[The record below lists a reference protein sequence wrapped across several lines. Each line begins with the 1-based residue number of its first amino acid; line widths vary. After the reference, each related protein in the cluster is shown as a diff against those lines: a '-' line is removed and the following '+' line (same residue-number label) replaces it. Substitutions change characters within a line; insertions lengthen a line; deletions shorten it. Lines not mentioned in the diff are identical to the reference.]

1 MAKGDWYIYWICAVA
16 SLANIFQGFDSGIYS
31 IIISD
36 HKFSAYFHLSSARV
50 GVVASMSKLH
60 LLRSYRGDND

>member
-1 MAKGDWYIYWICAVA
+1 MAKGDWFIYWICAVA

-36 HKFSAYFHLSSARV
+36 KKFNAYFHLSSSRV
-50 GVVASMSKLH
+50 GVVASMSKLVSSD
-60 LLRSYRGDND
+60 RVRK